1 MGLFD
6 GLLGL
11 LSHDVGIDL
20 GTANTLV
27 TVRNRG
33 IVISEPSVVAM
44 DTRTKRVLAI
54 GAEAKRM
61 VGRTPAS
68 IIAMRPLR
76 DGVISD
82 FDVTEQMLRYFIKSV
97 HDRYARLPRPRVL
110 VGIPSGVT
118 EVEKRAVRDATINAG
133 ARWARLIEE
142 PMAAAI
148 GAGLPVSE
156 PSGSLIVDIGG
167 GTTEVAVVSLGGI
180 VVSRSVRIG
189 GDEMDS
195 DIVSFARREYNLL
208 MGERTAE
215 EIKIAVGSA
224 YPDEKADERTVTFRG
239 RDLLT
244 GLPRSV
250 EVGGDQIREALE
262 PSIAQIVDAIKETIE
277 ETPPELVADVMDQ
290 GIVLAGGGALLAGL
304 DRRVAEAT
312 QMPVHIADDPLTCV
326 VRGTRPG
333 PRGPRH
339 ARARPRQ
346 RPVHPRT
353 ALAMYGPSSP
363 HRRSRAGLWFAA
375 FTIASLLMLLA
386 SSTEPAQTLQRVT
399 TRALDPVRQTLSG
412 IGSGVAGL
420 FGTIGEIDRLRG
432 ENAELRVA
440 LAGAEQRIA
449 ELAEAAREN
458 GELRQLLGI
467 TEALDMELLPVRIT
481 SRDPSNFTWEA
492 GVDAGT
498 DDGVRVGMPVVAN
511 ANGAGALAGTV
522 VSVTEDTARIRFI
535 VDTRSAV
542 IALDQASRA
551 LGEVRGQAGGQ
562 LVMSNVPVTETVEVG
577 DTIVSAG
584 ITFGREASRYP
595 GGLLIGTV
603 QAVEE
608 DDNALT
614 QTAFVRPAFDVAGAE
629 RLLIVLDFS
638 QG

>member
-1 MGLFD
+1 MGCAHAPHLRTFERPSSRARAGDTALREGTLGLFD

-44 DTRTKRVLAI
+44 DTRSKRVLAI

-61 VGRTPAS
+61 VGRTPAN

-118 EVEKRAVRDATINAG
+118 EVEKRAVRDATLNAG

-180 VVSRSVRIG
+180 VVSRSIRIG
-189 GDEMDS
+189 GDEMDT

-224 YPDEKADERTVTFRG
+224 YPEERAERTVTFRG

-262 PSIAQIVDAIKETIE
+262 PSIAHIVEAIKETIE

-326 VRGTRPG
+326 VRGTGR
-333 PRGPRH
+333 
-339 ARARPRQ
+339 
-346 RPVHPRT
+346 V
-353 ALAMYGPSSP
+353 LED
-363 HRRSRAGLWFAA
+363 LD
-375 FTIASLLMLLA
+375 
-386 SSTEPAQTLQRVT
+386 TLERVLVSEQY
-399 TRALDPVRQTLSG
+399 TRAPR
-412 IGSGVAGL
+412 
-420 FGTIGEIDRLRG
+420 
-432 ENAELRVA
+432 
-440 LAGAEQRIA
+440 
-449 ELAEAAREN
+449 
-458 GELRQLLGI
+458 
-467 TEALDMELLPVRIT
+467 
-481 SRDPSNFTWEA
+481 
-492 GVDAGT
+492 
-498 DDGVRVGMPVVAN
+498 
-511 ANGAGALAGTV
+511 
-522 VSVTEDTARIRFI
+522 
-535 VDTRSAV
+535 
-542 IALDQASRA
+542 
-551 LGEVRGQAGGQ
+551 
-562 LVMSNVPVTETVEVG
+562 
-577 DTIVSAG
+577 
-584 ITFGREASRYP
+584 
-595 GGLLIGTV
+595 
-603 QAVEE
+603 
-608 DDNALT
+608 
-614 QTAFVRPAFDVAGAE
+614 
-629 RLLIVLDFS
+629 
-638 QG
+638 

>member
-1 MGLFD
+1 LGLFD

-44 DTRTKRVLAI
+44 DTRSKRVLAI

-61 VGRTPAS
+61 VGRTPAN
-68 IIAMRPLR
+68 IVAIRPLR

-82 FDVTEQMLRYFIKSV
+82 FDVTEQMIRYFINKV
-97 HDRYARLPRPRVL
+97 HDRYARIPRPRVL

-189 GDEMDS
+189 GDEMDT

-224 YPDEKADERTVTFRG
+224 YPDEKANERTVTFRG

-262 PSIAQIVDAIKETIE
+262 PSIVQIVEAIKETIE
-277 ETPPELVADVMDQ
+277 ETPPELVADIMDQ
-290 GIVLAGGGALLAGL
+290 GIVLAGGGALLGGL

-326 VRGTRPG
+326 VRGTG
-333 PRGPRH
+333 
-339 ARARPRQ
+339 
-346 RPVHPRT
+346 
-353 ALAMYGPSSP
+353 
-363 HRRSRAGLWFAA
+363 
-375 FTIASLLMLLA
+375 
-386 SSTEPAQTLQRVT
+386 RVLEELDQLERVLVSEQY
-399 TRALDPVRQTLSG
+399 TRAPR
-412 IGSGVAGL
+412 
-420 FGTIGEIDRLRG
+420 
-432 ENAELRVA
+432 
-440 LAGAEQRIA
+440 
-449 ELAEAAREN
+449 
-458 GELRQLLGI
+458 
-467 TEALDMELLPVRIT
+467 
-481 SRDPSNFTWEA
+481 
-492 GVDAGT
+492 
-498 DDGVRVGMPVVAN
+498 
-511 ANGAGALAGTV
+511 
-522 VSVTEDTARIRFI
+522 
-535 VDTRSAV
+535 
-542 IALDQASRA
+542 
-551 LGEVRGQAGGQ
+551 
-562 LVMSNVPVTETVEVG
+562 
-577 DTIVSAG
+577 
-584 ITFGREASRYP
+584 
-595 GGLLIGTV
+595 
-603 QAVEE
+603 
-608 DDNALT
+608 
-614 QTAFVRPAFDVAGAE
+614 
-629 RLLIVLDFS
+629 
-638 QG
+638 